1 MADPKE
7 EAKIEKKDEETNK
20 VATLVHDELN
30 EADVEQ
36 VSGGEGHWRIPR

>member
-20 VATLVHDELN
+20 VATSEHDELT
-30 EADVEQ
+30 EAEVAQ
-36 VSGGEGHWRIPR
+36 VSAGERGRPGYV